1 MAKIIYKKESYE
13 IIGCCYEVFNTLG
26 PGLRESTY
34 QKALAEILK
43 QKQKNFKS
51 QVRVS
56 LKINNK
62 VFDTYILDFLID
74 NAIAVELK
82 VGDHFFRRD
91 IEQIFSYLKS
101 MKLKL
106 GLLINFTSKGVRF
119 KRIINLNK

>member
-1 MAKIIYKKESYE
+1 M
-13 IIGCCYEVFNTLG
+13 
-26 PGLRESTY
+26 
-34 QKALAEILK
+34 
-43 QKQKNFKS
+43 
-51 QVRVS
+51 S